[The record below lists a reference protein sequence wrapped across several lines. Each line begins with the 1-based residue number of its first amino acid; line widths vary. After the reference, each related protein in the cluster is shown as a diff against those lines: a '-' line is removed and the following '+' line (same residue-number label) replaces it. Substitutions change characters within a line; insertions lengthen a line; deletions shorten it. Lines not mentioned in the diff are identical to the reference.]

1 MTNSVNDN
9 YDNYDNDNDND
20 NYDELGQTHTLALV
34 KTFTTGGG
42 SCNHDGNGGD
52 EDQIMMMTY

>member
-9 YDNYDNDNDND
+9 YDNYDKDNDND

-42 SCNHDGNGGD
+42 SCNHDGNGDD
-52 EDQIMMMTY
+52 ED

>member
-9 YDNYDNDNDND
+9 YDNYDKDNDND

-42 SCNHDGNGGD
+42 SGDKEGNWDD
-52 EDQIMMMTY
+52 EG

>member
-34 KTFTTGGG
+34 KTFTGGG
-42 SCNHDGNGGD
+42 GCDHHGNGDD
-52 EDQIMMMTY
+52 ED